1 MSITRSTR
9 FQDEFAIT
17 TTDERGRGLLAS
29 FRPRRYSGVPH
40 LTKAKARKLELLY
53 RHGFSAVPSDSR
65 LCYQRGPEGRLLT
78 LDHAMMCVEVMA

>member
-1 MSITRSTR
+1 MSIERSTR
-9 FQDEFAIT
+9 FQDEFAVT
-17 TTDERGRGLLAS
+17 TQDGRGAALLAS

-53 RHGFSAVPSDSR
+53 RHGFTAVVSETR
-65 LCYQRGPEGRLLT
+65 QCYQRGAGRLLT